1 MYAYGPQ
8 RSAIPRVVGILALV
22 FAPIG
27 IFFSLVFVAGP
38 VGDHSSVPSEWTA
51 LVTWLWVT
59 FVASIVLFGLH
70 LTGGILAVMYKR
82 AAPLLMSLYG
92 ILGIL
97 LALGRVAVPFAL
109 MPKDVGGHSS
119 LMEDFVYMQIGYGVL
134 AVIWPIIALALMN
147 TRSSKTACSGQPS
160 AQQVAGVFG

>member
-1 MYAYGPQ
+1 MYGYGPQ

-38 VGDHSSVPSEWTA
+38 VGEHAAPASEW
-51 LVTWLWVT
+51 LPLISWLWVT

-82 AAPLLMSLYG
+82 AAPLVMSLYG
-92 ILGIL
+92 ILGIA
-97 LALGRVAVPFAL
+97 LALGRIAVPLAL
-109 MPKDVGGHSS
+109 MPKNAGHSS
-119 LMEDFVYMQIGYGVL
+119 MTDDFVFMQIGYGML
-134 AVIWPIIALALMN
+134 AVIWPISALALLN
-147 TRSSKTACSGQPS
+147 TRGSKTACAGLPRVP
-160 AQQVAGVFG
+160 QVVNVFG